1 MSTLITLCIQ
11 ATIGTGMMS
20 TTLLP
25 ILLLIFS
32 SATHNVV
39 MAQQETATTTLLQCN
54 ENNNEALLRISYTIS
69 QDEWDDLNNNMDVD
83 SKLKRLTIRPSSS
96 SSSSGGSSSNNN
108 LSSSTTFQS
117 SIDIVDYNTYNELVD
132 YTSCVSTDTCYEITV
147 SEIPYDNYAIYWN
160 NVRIET
166 DVENRQIYVGEYGD
180 RITSTEVGMNCSP
193 TCNNSEGEEEE
204 VLFEYKYWSNVGF
217 EDYRIEDITD
227 SKNNNNEKVVLRC
240 DSYEDECQT
249 SNLPDSLYIDRV
261 CLKKDGCYRFIVGDN
276 FHRIP

>member
-1 MSTLITLCIQ
+1 
-11 ATIGTGMMS
+11 MMS
-20 TTLLP
+20 TSLLS

-32 SATHNVV
+32 PATHNVV
-39 MAQQETATTTLLQCN
+39 TAQQGTTTTTLLQCN
-54 ENNNEALLRISYTIS
+54 ENDNEALLRISYTIS
-69 QDEWDDLNNNMDVD
+69 QDEWDDLNNNNMDVD

-96 SSSSGGSSSNNN
+96 SSSSSGGSSNNNN
-108 LSSSTTFQS
+108 LSSSTTLQS

-147 SEIPYDNYAIYWN
+147 SEIPHDNYAIYWN
-160 NVRIET
+160 NNRIET

-193 TCNNSEGEEEE
+193 TCNNEGEGEEE

-217 EDYRIEDITD
+217 EDYRIEDITTD
-227 SKNNNNEKVVLRC
+227 DKNNNNDNQKVVLRC